1 MTDLHK
7 QYETMLEVIRSD
19 RTLVFP
25 PPVKE
30 PDKLTE
36 RLNTIDLGD
45 FPVNGRKLLKYFVS
59 LYGKDLTKQTIA
71 SVVEH
76 LWVNASPQEKTEY
89 VLLASSVNSINIKTS
104 EADLTTA
111 KADSPV
117 KSFVDI
123 GYFNLN
129 DVISWWEEEKEFYE
143 EDSYDDIMLS
153 FFKEKFGNVKDFMD
167 IVDDKYFS
175 KQTKI
180 ALLDFYNNFLPI
192 FYDYTPWEWF
202 SWYIRM
208 ECKSTSTPAP
218 CPFNSV
224 KTKLPKN
231 LQHFYYQGTI
241 SKQIKDEELKQLR
254 EFINLI
260 MEIKHPG
267 QDDSKIS
274 YHGTTSVAASN
285 IARRIDLTVC
295 SHFNHAFGFHRS
307 FYIGDNLKFC
317 LIWALKKAMTLR
329 TVNCAL
335 VVFCINEGEL
345 HLIQDYLKLISNEDS
360 QGHVNT
366 GNIWEE
372 IVPASKDSD
381 ENSNLDDDPIRPN
394 VQWVEG
400 PSLKQI
406 ENSWVPKKE
415 EIIRSF
421 RTDKSTKFLQ
431 SQLAFIITFK
441 NPMVN

>member
-1 MTDLHK
+1 
-7 QYETMLEVIRSD
+7 
-19 RTLVFP
+19 
-25 PPVKE
+25 
-30 PDKLTE
+30 
-36 RLNTIDLGD
+36 
-45 FPVNGRKLLKYFVS
+45 
-59 LYGKDLTKQTIA
+59 
-71 SVVEH
+71 
-76 LWVNASPQEKTEY
+76 
-89 VLLASSVNSINIKTS
+89 
-104 EADLTTA
+104 
-111 KADSPV
+111 
-117 KSFVDI
+117 
-123 GYFNLN
+123 
-129 DVISWWEEEKEFYE
+129 
-143 EDSYDDIMLS
+143 
-153 FFKEKFGNVKDFMD
+153 
-167 IVDDKYFS
+167 
-175 KQTKI
+175 
-180 ALLDFYNNFLPI
+180 
-192 FYDYTPWEWF
+192 
-202 SWYIRM
+202 
-208 ECKSTSTPAP
+208 
-218 CPFNSV
+218 
-224 KTKLPKN
+224 
-231 LQHFYYQGTI
+231 
-241 SKQIKDEELKQLR
+241 
-254 EFINLI
+254 

-267 QDDSKIS
+267 QDDSNIW

-441 NPMVN
+441 NPM